1 MLLNIKKNYYPSGFY
16 YLSDNKNM
24 GFIIETYSLYGLPPL
39 PNIYVSIHGA
49 FQIKKLPEQTGP
61 YLVTFTVYYSASK
74 DDPVITQKEMSFN
87 IQALPNPA
95 NLYDS
100 IYTYIKGQLDPYYMS
115 NQQVL
120 TFTDD

>member
-1 MLLNIKKNYYPSGFY
+1 
-16 YLSDNKNM
+16 M
-24 GFIIETYSLYGLPPL
+24 GFTIETYQLLGLPPL
-39 PNIYVSIHGA
+39 PNIYVSIKGSYSVRK
-49 FQIKKLPEQTGP
+49 QLNTYIIS
-61 YLVTFTVYYSASK
+61 FTVYYSASK